1 VNPRL
6 LVLLLLFGC
15 LTATAAAAANTVDA
29 TLIPDGTYTVKVE
42 RVLDSKHVVVTM
54 DNGAETTLTAGRDTV
69 DFSKVKQNDQI
80 KLSLIKGNVMV
91 YADLTSH

>member
-6 LVLLLLFGC
+6 PVLLFLLGC
-15 LTATAAAAANTVDA
+15 PMATAAAATIQASQ
-29 TLIPDGTYTVKVE
+29 IPDGTYTVKVE
-42 RVLDSKHVVVTM
+42 RVLDAKHVLVTM
-54 DNGAETTLTAGRDTV
+54 DNGAETTLAAGRDSV
-69 DFSKVKQNDQI
+69 DFSKVKPDDQI